1 MKDYFIEEEE
11 VKTKK
16 NRRHYV
22 KNTQYEEISNIQQS
36 INTLKDA
43 KIDNKRI
50 YGYLKKSNNNKV
62 ICKYDKLNG
71 LFITISEDKVTH
83 EILSWG
89 EYQGR
94 RAYEYYDEI

>member
-1 MKDYFIEEEE
+1 M
-11 VKTKK
+11 KK
-16 NRRHYV
+16 NKYTFIV
-22 KNTQYEEISNIQQS
+22 DLTNCTTDNDVYNKFVY
-36 INTLKDA
+36 A

-89 EYQGR
+89 EYQGK